1 MDIVKRYAI
10 VEKEEAL
17 KQELR
22 RYIQSPIAIENERR
36 KPSLG
41 DLLKSEKIV
50 KISQVSDWKEAIKQ
64 AALPL
69 LDQGYINM
77 NYVEKMIENVL
88 KLGSYIVISE
98 QFALPHSAPADGVNK
113 TGMSMLL
120 LENPVDLM
128 GESVR
133 IFVVLASW
141 DNEQHLKALEQ
152 LIKLLKENRKEMLC
166 AKCKEEIIKL
176 IQTYST
182 R

>member
-1 MDIVKRYAI
+1 
-10 VEKEEAL
+10 
-17 KQELR
+17 
-22 RYIQSPIAIENERR
+22 
-36 KPSLG
+36 
-41 DLLKSEKIV
+41 
-50 KISQVSDWKEAIKQ
+50 
-64 AALPL
+64 
-69 LDQGYINM
+69 M